1 MCNPQ
6 WGPKMEEEF
15 RATLSEQGYVHEILA
30 DFGSQETGVFNK
42 DKLDKAMKFKNYAYS
57 ELTYSQRKRV
67 EEDNISVEM
76 LIPPQDMNVGVYKP
90 TVFRT
95 MGIDWDKY
103 GASSSIL
110 ILDYVPKYNK
120 FQVVRRIEVPKAE
133 YSFDKAVNMIIDLNR
148 VYNPTWIYADRGS
161 GGNSQQ
167 KNRGPCHFSILNN
180 KYVDLRR
187 LAVTSSKRTARE
199 LADKIGGGLTASTEV
214 TTAQSA

>member
-1 MCNPQ
+1 MSKDRVQKEIYIDESDYLADADFDSILAIAGERDNIGIFLSSTPTGARKRFWQACTDPKMHFKQFHYPSMCNPQ

-57 ELTYSQRKRV
+57 ELTYSQHKRV

-95 MGIDWDKY
+95 MGI
-103 GASSSIL
+103 
-110 ILDYVPKYNK
+110 N
-120 FQVVRRIEVPKAE
+120 
-133 YSFDKAVNMIIDLNR
+133 
-148 VYNPTWIYADRGS
+148 
-161 GGNSQQ
+161 
-167 KNRGPCHFSILNN
+167 
-180 KYVDLRR
+180 
-187 LAVTSSKRTARE
+187 
-199 LADKIGGGLTASTEV
+199 
-214 TTAQSA
+214 

>member
-42 DKLDKAMKFKNYAYS
+42 DKLDKAMKFISYAYS

-95 MGIDWDKY
+95 MGIDWDKIY
-103 GASSSIL
+103 I
-110 ILDYVPKYNK
+110 
-120 FQVVRRIEVPKAE
+120 F
-133 YSFDKAVNMIIDLNR
+133 LNR
-148 VYNPTWIYADRGS
+148 I
-161 GGNSQQ
+161 
-167 KNRGPCHFSILNN
+167 HFI
-180 KYVDLRR
+180 
-187 LAVTSSKRTARE
+187 
-199 LADKIGGGLTASTEV
+199 I
-214 TTAQSA
+214 